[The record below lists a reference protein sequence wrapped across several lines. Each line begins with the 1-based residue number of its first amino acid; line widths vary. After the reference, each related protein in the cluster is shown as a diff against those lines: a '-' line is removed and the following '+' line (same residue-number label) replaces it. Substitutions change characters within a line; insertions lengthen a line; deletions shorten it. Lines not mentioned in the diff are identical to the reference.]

1 MNAYSLILFIL
12 KCVQLASAIDSPTSA
27 TRKAPPNAFGKI
39 GDVFEALE
47 DKFED
52 SIDHYSAFAGNIF
65 PILSKLY
72 ISPEKARQIATAI
85 NKVQEPGDW
94 IFIFLLGWATMPI
107 IQYPY
112 EKLLAIG
119 TSPITKDGKLK
130 KPFKETFIYHIADH
144 VSQAGKIAAL
154 VYGLDCIAIA
164 LETMGFKGV
173 TQYSP
178 HIAKAIYTIWM
189 FLRFNALK
197 QFFVFKAFGVSTL
210 KDRED
215 QGKRGSYARAKIV
228 NKFFDI
234 VCIVGCFFVMVDVLK
249 VKSGVTL
256 RSLFAV
262 GGAGTVVLSLAVKD
276 IASEVVSGLALQAS
290 DKVYEGEKVMFG
302 NGLKGTVDQIGLF
315 ETLIRDSSEMV
326 TAVPNKE
333 LSNQRLTNISRNKFS
348 QVKQVVHFEYED
360 LDKLPAL
367 LQEIKKEISRSCP
380 AVVIDGS
387 KPFRAYFHEYADS
400 FLKIIVDVRMNVTPD
415 SDTYYF
421 NREQVLLAIGR
432 AVKQMKMKFAVI
444 AE

>member
-1 MNAYSLILFIL
+1 MTANSLILFIL

-27 TRKAPPNAFGKI
+27 TKTAQPNAFSKF
-39 GDVFEALE
+39 GDVFEKFE
-47 DKFED
+47 DKIED
-52 SIDHYSAFAGNIF
+52 SIDHYSAFAGKIF

-94 IFIFLLGWATMPI
+94 IFIFLLGWVTMPI

-112 EKLLAIG
+112 EKLAIG
-119 TSPITKDGKLK
+119 TSPITKDGKVK
-130 KPFKETFIYHIADH
+130 TPFKETFIFHIADH

-154 VYGLDCIAIA
+154 VYGIDCIAIA
-164 LETMGFKGV
+164 LETIKFKGV

-178 HIAKAIYTIWM
+178 LVAKAIYTVWM
-189 FLRFNALK
+189 FLRCNALK
-197 QFFVFKAFGVSTL
+197 KYFVFKAFGVSTS

-215 QGKRGSYARAKIV
+215 LGKRGSYARAKIV
-228 NKFFDI
+228 NNFFDI
-234 VCIVGCFFVMVDVLK
+234 LCLVACFFVMVDVLK

-262 GGAGTVVLSLAVKD
+262 GGAGTVVISLALKD
-276 IASEVVSGLALQAS
+276 IAAEVVSGLALQAS

-333 LSNQRLTNISRNKFS
+333 LSNQSLTNISRNKFS
-348 QVKQVVHFEYED
+348 QVKQVVHFEYGD
-360 LDKLPAL
+360 LENLPAL
-367 LQEIKKEISRSCP
+367 LLEIKKEISRSCP

-387 KPFRAYFHEYADS
+387 KPFRAYFHEYADDH
-400 FLKIIVDVRMNVTPD
+400 LKVVVDVRMNVTPD
-415 SDTYYF
+415 SDTYYR

-432 AVKQMKMKFAVI
+432 AVKQMKMKFV
-444 AE
+444 E